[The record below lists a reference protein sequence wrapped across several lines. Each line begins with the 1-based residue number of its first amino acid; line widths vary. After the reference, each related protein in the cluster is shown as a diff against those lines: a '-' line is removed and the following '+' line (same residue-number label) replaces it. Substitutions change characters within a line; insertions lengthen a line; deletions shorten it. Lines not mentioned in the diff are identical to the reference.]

1 MSDIYKDA
9 VFIETLLSQLRASP
23 AVFRK
28 AKSLK
33 LDATDFQAPGPYDLP
48 VYKHIAELSL
58 CEESVPISMPVTMM
72 RLKQLKLP
80 AHLEEQVLTTLFRLP
95 TVENTSMSNFVM
107 ENMLPF
113 IKARRSAKII
123 AEAGGDVEKVAAE
136 CKKVIFPLDVLDLAE
151 TPVDDLFVSPFEKLL
166 KKDVLSMISTGFTKL
181 DAALGGGL
189 GYREFGIIVGH
200 SGGGKTALGT
210 AIARGAAMS
219 GKKVI
224 YCSMEEQKEDIANRM
239 YADVFEIDYTSLHNG
254 SGYMAL
260 EQKVAEYADARRMQ
274 LLKDNLRVL
283 NLKGMTPMKSQALKQ
298 LVDDYAV
305 KHGFM
310 FDLLVV
316 DQLQFMEPE
325 EMRSGEQDWQREGR
339 VAKELDE
346 ISHQPIGNTQ
356 HHFAMWVLHQA
367 KGKVK
372 IYFTT
377 DEIAGFKGIVHKPET
392 VLGIGRDGPT
402 SNDFEIFS
410 MKCRHAKNFRQPMFG
425 DLTFMRFI
433 EKAESPGDS
442 QTIGNIKPPPPGGVG
457 VKTAMSSGNFGD
469 PVLNQLTQ
477 PTAPTAVPRSES
489 EPPRPPAA
497 VVGISQYG

>member
-1 MSDIYKDA
+1 MSDIYKDSG
-9 VFIETLLSQLRASP
+9 FIELMLGQLRVNP

-33 LDATDFQAPGPYDLP
+33 LDPSDFQAAGPYDLP
-48 VYKHIAELSL
+48 VYRHVAELTL
-58 CEESVPISMPVTMM
+58 CEDTVPISMPVTMM
-72 RLKQLKLP
+72 RLKQLNLP
-80 AHLEEQVLTTLFRLP
+80 AHLELQVVETLFRL
-95 TVENTSMSNFVM
+95 VAHEDESSSSYVI

-136 CKKVIFPLDVLDLAE
+136 CKKVIFPLDLLDLAE
-151 TPVDDLFVSPFEKLL
+151 TPVDDLFVSPFEKML
-166 KKDVLSMISTGFTKL
+166 KKDVLSMVSTGFTKL

-210 AIARGAAMS
+210 AISRGAAMS
-219 GKKVI
+219 GKKVV
-224 YCSMEEQKEDIANRM
+224 YCSMEEQQEDIANRM
-239 YADVFEIDYTSLHNG
+239 YADVFEVDYTSLHNG

-260 EQKVAEYADARRMQ
+260 EQKVAEYTDAARMQ
-274 LLKDNLRVL
+274 LLKDNLRIL
-283 NLKGMTPMKSQALKQ
+283 NLKGMTPLKPQALKQ

-305 KHGFM
+305 KHGFL

-325 EMRSGEQDWQREGR
+325 EVRAGEQDWQKEGR

-346 ISHQPIGNTQ
+346 MSHQPIGDTQ

-425 DLTFMRFI
+425 DLSFMRFI
-433 EKAESPGDS
+433 EKAEAPGDAQS
-442 QTIGNIKPPPPGGVG
+442 IGSIRPPSGDSG
-457 VKTAMSSGNFGD
+457 VKTAMSSGNYGD
-469 PVLNQLTQ
+469 PILNQLTQ
-477 PTAPTAVPRSES
+477 PTAPPVVPRSDS
-489 EPPRPPAA
+489 EPPGLPAA
-497 VVGISQYG
+497 IVGIKQYG

>member
-1 MSDIYKDA
+1 MSDIYKDS
-9 VFIETLLSQLRASP
+9 VFIEQLLSQLRVSP
-23 AVFRK
+23 AVLRK

-33 LDATDFQAPGPYDLP
+33 LDSSDFEIPGPYDLP
-48 VYKHIAELSL
+48 VYKHVAALTL
-58 CEESVPISMPVTMM
+58 CEDTVPINMAVTIM
-72 RLKQLKLP
+72 RLKGLKLP
-80 AHLEEQVLTTLFRLP
+80 QHLEEQVLTTLFRLP
-95 TVENTSMSNFVM
+95 ATEDQSVAGFVM

-136 CKKVIFPLDVLDLAE
+136 CKKVIFPLDVLDMAE
-151 TPVDDLFVSPFEKLL
+151 TPVDDLFVSPFEKIL

-189 GYREFGIIVGH
+189 GYREFGIIIGH
-200 SGGGKTALGT
+200 SGGGKTAMGT
-210 AIARGAAMS
+210 SIARGAAMS

-239 YADVFEIDYTSLHNG
+239 YADVFEVDYTSLHNG
-254 SGYMAL
+254 SGYMTL
-260 EQKVAEYADARRMQ
+260 EQKVAEYTDARRMQ

-283 NLKGMTPMKSQALKQ
+283 NLKGMTPMKSRALKQ
-298 LVDDYAV
+298 LVDEYAV
-305 KHGFM
+305 KNGFM

-325 EMRSGEQDWQREGR
+325 EVRAGEQDWQREGR

-346 ISHQPIGNTQ
+346 MSHQPIGDTQ

-402 SNDFEIFS
+402 SQDFEIFS

-425 DLTFMRFI
+425 DLSFMRFI
-433 EKAESPGDS
+433 EKAEAPGDAQS
-442 QTIGNIKPPPPGGVG
+442 IGSIKPPSADGGG
-457 VKTAMSSGNFGD
+457 VKTAMSSGNYGD
-469 PVLNQLTQ
+469 PSIRQLTQ
-477 PTAPTAVPRSES
+477 PTAPPAVPRSES
-489 EPPRPPAA
+489 EPPRLPAA